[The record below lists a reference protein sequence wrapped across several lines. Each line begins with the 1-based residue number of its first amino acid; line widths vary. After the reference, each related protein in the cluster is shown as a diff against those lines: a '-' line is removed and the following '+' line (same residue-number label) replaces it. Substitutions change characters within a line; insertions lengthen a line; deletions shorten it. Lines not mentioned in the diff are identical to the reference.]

1 MKATRLSDL
10 LFRILTRLARPV
22 VFVCLFGSFV
32 GAADVSFAGEFQPN
46 PNAGP
51 GDVIVRGKL
60 GGLIFGFEID
70 PNGTEGLLSEA
81 VLNNDGTVSARVET
95 FNQATGKIIR
105 VLAKTESQD
114 DFIALDVA
122 GSVGLIEREHVKG
135 IFNIRRT
142 FHIIDP
148 LSGDKINGDWTPP
161 INSKQIVNQV
171 KAALDGSPNVAVYA
185 LSVSSNVNP
194 SRFYFEY

>member
-1 MKATRLSDL
+1 MKATQLSDF

-22 VFVCLFGSFV
+22 VFVCLFGFFV
-32 GAADVSFAGEFQPN
+32 CAADVLFAGEFRPN

-105 VLAKTESQD
+105 VLAGSESQD
-114 DFIALDVA
+114 DFIAWTVA
-122 GSVGLIEREHVKG
+122 
-135 IFNIRRT
+135 
-142 FHIIDP
+142 
-148 LSGDKINGDWTPP
+148 
-161 INSKQIVNQV
+161 
-171 KAALDGSPNVAVYA
+171 
-185 LSVSSNVNP
+185 
-194 SRFYFEY
+194 